1 MDVRIP
7 CMDVHDE
14 VIPCIDVHDE
24 VIACMDVRPDAH
36 TRQTLTCCVT
46 PTQEHDH
53 TDHPHSQAES
63 PKESKQERVSA

>member
-1 MDVRIP
+1 MDVRG
-7 CMDVHDE
+7 

-46 PTQEHDH
+46 PTQKHDH
-53 TDHPHSQAES
+53 TDHTQAES
-63 PKESKQERVSA
+63 PKESKSERVSA